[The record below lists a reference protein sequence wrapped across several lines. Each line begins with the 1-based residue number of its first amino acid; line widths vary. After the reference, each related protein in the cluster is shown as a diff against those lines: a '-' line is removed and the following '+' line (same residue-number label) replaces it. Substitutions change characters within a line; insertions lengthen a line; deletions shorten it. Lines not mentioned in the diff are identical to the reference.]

1 MLQLL
6 TERYIE
12 EGGSWGKGGG
22 AWGSPGSSAGKE
34 SACNAGDLG
43 SIPGWGRA
51 PGERMATHSSTLAWR
66 IPWTEEPGG
75 LQSTG
80 LQDLDTTW
88 WLPPEGTC
96 LIMAFFFFFFHKTC
110 YILLPQLGIE
120 PCLLQWKH
128 RVLTWT
134 TREVPRADFI
144 LFILIHSQKQIILK
158 LMTCALYIGQSSDC
172 YIRNS

>member
-22 AWGSPGSSAGKE
+22 AWGFPGSSAGKE
-34 SACNAGDLG
+34 SACSAGDLG

-51 PGERMATHSSTLAWR
+51 PGERMATCSSILAWR
-66 IPWTEEPGG
+66 IPWTEEPGR

-80 LQDLDTTW
+80 LQELDTTW

-96 LIMAFFFFFFHKTC
+96 LILAFFFFFHKTC

-120 PCLLQWKH
+120 PMPPAVEAQSLNH
-128 RVLTWT
+128 WT
-134 TREVPRADFI
+134 TREVPRTDFI

-158 LMTCALYIGQSSDC
+158 LMTCALYIG
-172 YIRNS
+172 